1 MAERYYDLNT
11 YLRNRFGC
19 RVQKISIDAGLTC
32 PNRDGSLSSTGCIYC
47 NQHGS
52 GTGAFTRGLSITD
65 QIKISMEH
73 LGRRYKARKFIAYFQ
88 SFSNTY
94 APVETLK
101 QLYDE
106 ALAVDGVVGLAVG
119 TRPDCI
125 SAEILTLLKSYAE
138 KKLVWI
144 EYGLQSAHDDTL
156 VRINRGHTFGAFQS
170 AVESTRQY
178 GIPVCVHVILGL
190 PGETRD
196 HMIETARI
204 LGKMPIDA
212 LKIHLLY
219 VVRGTALDAL
229 HQKKEFICMSRQEFV
244 EIVCDFLTYIP
255 AQVVIQR
262 LTGDPH
268 PEELVAPDWAL
279 QKTETLNLIRERL
292 DRHDLRQGMLA

>member
-1 MAERYYDLNT
+1 MADRYYDLNT

-32 PNRDGSLSSTGCIYC
+32 PNRDGSLSSAGCIYC
-47 NQHGS
+47 NQRGS
-52 GTGAFTRGLSITD
+52 GTGAFTNGLSITD
-65 QIKISMEH
+65 QIKISMEN
-73 LGRRYKARKFIAYFQ
+73 LGRRYKAKKFIAYFQ

-125 SAEILTLLKSYAE
+125 SDEILGLLKSYAE
-138 KKLVWI
+138 KNLVWI

-156 VRINRGHTFGAFQS
+156 VRINRSHNFAAFQS
-170 AVESTRQY
+170 AVESTRRY
-178 GIPVCVHVILGL
+178 GIPICVHVILGL
-190 PGETRD
+190 PGENRH
-196 HMIETARI
+196 HMIQTAKI
-204 LGKMPIDA
+204 LGDMPIDG

-219 VVRGTALDAL
+219 VVRGTRLDML
-229 HQKKEFICMSRQEFV
+229 YQNKEFACLSQQEFV

-255 AQVVIQR
+255 AHIVIQR

-268 PEELVAPDWAL
+268 PEELIAPDWAL
-279 QKTETLNLIRERL
+279 QKTEILTLIRERL
-292 DRHDLRQGMLA
+292 ERRGLRQGMFA